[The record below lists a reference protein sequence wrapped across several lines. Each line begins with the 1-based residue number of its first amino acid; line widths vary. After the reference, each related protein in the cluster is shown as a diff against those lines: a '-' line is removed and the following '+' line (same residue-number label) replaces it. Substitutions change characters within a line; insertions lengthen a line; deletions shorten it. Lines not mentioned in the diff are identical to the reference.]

1 MVSVRAPNSCCFS
14 LMEAFEYSVSYLN
27 LKLSTS
33 VFPFPLF
40 NSSSFKMGNEV
51 EAVTN
56 P

>member
-1 MVSVRAPNSCCFS
+1 MVSVRAPYGCCFP

-40 NSSSFKMGNEV
+40 NFSSFKMGYEM